1 MPFYA
6 TRRRI
11 LAFGALLSSAMV
23 SPRLLLADDAPPPSD
38 GVQEVG
44 NWRIISV
51 ANNSRALPAENS
63 LTVASGGDQFFG
75 GSASLSIEYW
85 SLDGGSYEG
94 KLDVTTHG
102 VSLGGVPCTVFVD
115 DAEVASI
122 SVDQSATVDLLPIM
136 GDGLGKLRD
145 TNSIKVVMDLRDGP
159 VTIFEYRPQQTA
171 EAMQAM
177 RTVPDYNYN
186 VRGLGRS
193 DGSPGGS
200 SSVGQSSGC
209 FLTTACCARIGLAD
223 DCFELQT
230 LRRFRDRV
238 MLATA
243 DGRADV
249 ARYYAV
255 APLILAAMRC
265 RGESLPLLR
274 LYFRDILPSVAAV
287 CLGLNGSARRRYTA
301 MMRRLERQYLSFT

>member
-11 LAFGALLSSAMV
+11 LALGALLSSAMI
-23 SPRLLLADDAPPPSD
+23 SPRLLLADDAPPSD

-51 ANNSRALPAENS
+51 ANNSRALPADGS

-85 SLDGGSYEG
+85 SLNGGSYEG

-115 DAEVASI
+115 DVEVASI
-122 SVDQSATVDLLPIM
+122 KVDQAETVDLLPI
-136 GDGLGKLRD
+136 LGENLAKLRD

-193 DGSPGGS
+193 NGPPSGNS
-200 SSVGQSSGC
+200 SGGQSSGC

-223 DCFELQT
+223 DCFELRT

-243 DGRADV
+243 EGRADV
-249 ARYYAV
+249 ARYYVV
-255 APLILAAMRC
+255 APLILAEMRR
-265 RGESLPLLR
+265 RGESLSLLR
-274 LYFRDILPSVAAV
+274 LYFRDILPSVAAA

-301 MMRRLERQYLSFT
+301 MMRRLERQYLSSF